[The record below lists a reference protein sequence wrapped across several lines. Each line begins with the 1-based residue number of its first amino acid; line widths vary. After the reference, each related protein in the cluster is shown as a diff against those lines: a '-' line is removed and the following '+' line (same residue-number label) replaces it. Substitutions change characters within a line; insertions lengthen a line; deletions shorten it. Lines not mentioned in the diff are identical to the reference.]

1 MGWKDLGLGGVML
14 DIGGGKE
21 VKRVCSG
28 WFGGFGDVLG
38 RVGIGSLI
46 FLPL

>member
-1 MGWKDLGLGGVML
+1 MGWKDLGLGGVKL
-14 DIGGGKE
+14 GIGGGKE
-21 VKRVCSG
+21 VKRGCSR

-46 FLPL
+46 FLPR

>member
-1 MGWKDLGLGGVML
+1 MGWKDLGLG
-14 DIGGGKE
+14 IGGGKE
-21 VKRVCSG
+21 VRRVCSG

-38 RVGIGSLI
+38 RVGTGSLI